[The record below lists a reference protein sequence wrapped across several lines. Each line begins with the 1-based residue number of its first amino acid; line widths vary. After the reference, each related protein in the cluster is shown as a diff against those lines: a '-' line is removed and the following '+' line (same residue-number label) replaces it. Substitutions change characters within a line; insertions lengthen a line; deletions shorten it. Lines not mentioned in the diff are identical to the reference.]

1 MILSREPFLVKEEDQ
16 AILLA
21 RYMVE
26 ENKESHIEFS
36 FDRTNELEII
46 KSVFK
51 TIVGKTK
58 NFTEEEILKIRE
70 ELTEVIN
77 WISNLYKKGFWI

>member
-1 MILSREPFLVKEEDQ
+1 MVKDEDSS
-16 AILLA
+16 ILLA

-36 FDRTNELEII
+36 FDRTNEIEIV

-51 TIVGKTK
+51 TIVGKSK
-58 NFTEEEILKIRE
+58 IYTEEEVFKIRE
-70 ELTEVIN
+70 ELTEVR
-77 WISNLYKKGFWI
+77 KKILFFLVTL